1 MTGTPK
7 FNQTGAFSALY
18 NDLKNQLPELMK
30 KAVNAHLISI
40 LITKFIKEQKK
51 NQKKQLLNNLF
62 EKDSPLVARVY

>member
-1 MTGTPK
+1 VTGTPK

-51 NQKKQLLNNLF
+51 IKR
-62 EKDSPLVARVY
+62 SSY